1 MKFVVDAYG
10 TDKGEEVVVR
20 GCADALSKR
29 PDLEIIIVGNSDIL
43 SPILA
48 NLSYDKE
55 RLEIVDAKD
64 TISNNESP
72 TKAIKDKP
80 QSKLALGCDICHVP
94 DDKSEAKRA

>member
-10 TDKGEEVVVR
+10 ADKGEEVVVR
-20 GCADALSKR
+20 GCVDALSKR

-72 TKAIKDKP
+72 TKASPLHAI
-80 QSKLALGCDICHVP
+80 SVMSAMTWTG
-94 DDKSEAKRA
+94 